1 MSLFDSLVGAVK
13 DMSGGNLSQNPLFGQ
28 VLDMVSAGKSGGLAS
43 LVQNFKDKGLG
54 ETVASWVGTGEN
66 LPISA
71 AQIQQVLGNQQIQ
84 QLAAEVGISP
94 DMVTSHL
101 AQLLP
106 EVIDKL
112 TPSGSVPTHGML
124 EQGIDLLKGKLMG
137 AT

>member
-1 MSLFDSLVGAVK
+1 
-13 DMSGGNLSQNPLFGQ
+13 
-28 VLDMVSAGKSGGLAS
+28 MVSAGKSGGLAG

-54 ETVASWVGTGEN
+54 EAVASWVGTGAN

-112 TPSGSVPTHGML
+112 TPSGAVPTHGML